1 MKIVYFNPE
10 LSARAPDLLGVF
22 CADPSGQ
29 WLTPQ
34 DIDDALAGGAD
45 VEIRQASETEVERA
59 EAVAVLYEIEL
70 QLARQVGGLLDPG
83 ATATDNVAAM
93 VASAFTVSMADPVGD
108 PEATASERGHQH
120 QVGVDYGAGY
130 AYAIGY
136 SHLHPPASK
145 KE

>member
-1 MKIVYFNPE
+1 LK
-10 LSARAPDLLGVF
+10 
-22 CADPSGQ
+22 
-29 WLTPQ
+29 

-93 VASAFTVSMADPVGD
+93 VASAFTVSMTDPVGD
-108 PEATASERGHQH
+108 PLAAVLQPVIGATRA
-120 QVGVDYGAGY
+120 VTPL
-130 AYAIGY
+130 
-136 SHLHPPASK
+136 HLN
-145 KE
+145 EE